1 MSQKFYTV
9 LTKIGEAKYANST
22 ALKVPMRLTT
32 LAVGD
37 GGGATPAPTRDASR
51 LVRELRRAP
60 LNSLITDLNNPG
72 QFIAEQIIPAEIGG
86 WWIRE
91 MGIYDADGDLIA
103 IGNCPDTYKPLLA
116 EGSGRTQIIRMI
128 MQFGSDALIELK
140 IDPAVVLA
148 TRQYVDTGLK
158 AHREEA
164 DPHPQYLTPAELD
177 LAMADKADK
186 HNAVLTGAPVA
197 PTAEAGTATDQL
209 ATTGFVSKAIG
220 KNTGLPLLFPLWC
233 PNRAAI
239 PAGYAP
245 ADGQALSRSLY
256 PDAWAGIA
264 AGNVPVVTDAA
275 WLATPTERG
284 KFTAGDGSTTFRLPD
299 YNGKS
304 AGSLGAVFMRGDGA
318 LSAGTD
324 GVIQGDAI
332 RNIVGEYADD
342 VFRRASLESGA
353 FFAGR
358 QVTSTGA
365 AGSTGAA
372 YSFRFD
378 ASRVVPTAA
387 DNRPLNVTGCW
398 VIRLFGAVVNPGA
411 ADAAQLATE
420 VSRLWSDKVPFSAFQ
435 GGHSANDHL
444 ILPGGLI
451 LQWGAVPSAPAGGSQ
466 LLSYPIA
473 FPGGVLAIVPC
484 AGAGAA
490 GSPGINA
497 QGISNTQVRFWNT
510 STSTST
516 QLGSYIAIG
525 F

>member
-158 AHREEA
+158 AHREEP
-164 DPHPQYLTPAELD
+164 DPHPQYLTPAELA

-197 PTAEAGTATDQL
+197 PTPPQFDNDTSV
-209 ATTGFVSKAIG
+209 ATTAFVQ
-220 KNTGLPLLFPLWC
+220 
-233 PNRAAI
+233 
-239 PAGYAP
+239 
-245 ADGQALSRSLY
+245 QALGNWR
-256 PDAWAGIA
+256 GFA
-264 AGNVPVVTDAA
+264 AN
-275 WLATPTERG
+275 
-284 KFTAGDGSTTFRLPD
+284 TAGGTFTL
-299 YNGKS
+299 
-304 AGSLGAVFMRGDGA
+304 A
-318 LSAGTD
+318 
-324 GVIQGDAI
+324 
-332 RNIVGEYADD
+332 
-342 VFRRASLESGA
+342 
-353 FFAGR
+353 
-358 QVTSTGA
+358 
-365 AGSTGAA
+365 
-372 YSFRFD
+372 
-378 ASRVVPTAA
+378 
-387 DNRPLNVTGCW
+387 
-398 VIRLFGAVVNPGA
+398 A
-411 ADAAQLATE
+411 ADAGKTIVLSGASVTGTLVLPKIGTVPDGAGWLIKCEAVTSNWSIATHADDGANMVVGQAVASVPIRRGDYAIITRGGGSWRVHGSVCLPYGDSFAASPA
-420 VSRLWSDKVPFSAFQ
+420 VSGYQK
-435 GGHSANDHL
+435 
-444 ILPGGLI
+444 LPGGLI
-451 LQWGAVPSAPAGGSQ
+451 IQWGVLSDVVWVAGSFRSV
-466 LLSYPIA
+466 SYPVA
-473 FPGGVLAIVPC
+473 FPNAVLQSTATLSNL
-484 AGAGAA
+484 AGTQGRVNTNQPSNSQIQLMVDYAGAA
-490 GSPGINA
+490 
-497 QGISNTQVRFWNT
+497 TVR
-510 STSTST
+510 
-516 QLGSYIAIG
+516 YIAIG
-525 F
+525 Y

>member
-1 MSQKFYTV
+1 MGYLQETPRWDEGVPYFAADAILTGGPDCPDNIPIQALTNRTAYLKGLVEEVGAGSV
-9 LTKIGEAKYANST
+9 LLAGDQRVEGRKDFADSP
-22 ALKVPMRLTT
+22 LVPNVP
-32 LAVGD
+32 A
-37 GGGATPAPTRDASR
+37 GATGKQAVNAAF
-51 LVRELRRAP
+51 V
-60 LNSLITDLNNPG
+60 N
-72 QFIAEQIIPAEIGG
+72 
-86 WWIRE
+86 
-91 MGIYDADGDLIA
+91 
-103 IGNCPDTYKPLLA
+103 
-116 EGSGRTQIIRMI
+116 
-128 MQFGSDALIELK
+128 DAL
-140 IDPAVVLA
+140 
-148 TRQYVDTGLK
+148 
-158 AHREEA
+158 
-164 DPHPQYLTPAELD
+164 
-177 LAMADKADK
+177 
-186 HNAVLTGAPVA
+186 
-197 PTAEAGTATDQL
+197 
-209 ATTGFVSKAIG
+209 SKAA
-220 KNTGLPLLFPLWC
+220 GLPLLFPLWC

-245 ADGQALSRSLY
+245 TDGQALSRSLY

-264 AGNVPVVTDAA
+264 AGNVPVATDSA

-324 GVIQGDAI
+324 GVIQSDELRSHNHPLIG
-332 RNIVGEYADD
+332 NLVL
-342 VFRRASLESGA
+342 ASNAGTGMFSLNSGGVA
-353 FFAGR
+353 SNDSRFINASG
-358 QVTSTGA
+358 GA
-365 AGSTGAA
+365 ET
-372 YSFRFD
+372 
-378 ASRVVPTAA
+378 
-387 DNRPLNVTGCW
+387 RPLNVTGCW
-398 VIRLFGAVVNPGA
+398 IIRLFGAVVNPGA

-420 VSRLWSDKVPFSAFQ
+420 VSKLGADKVPFSAFQ

>member
-164 DPHPQYLTPAELD
+164 DPHPQYLTPAELA

-197 PTAEAGTATDQL
+197 PTPPQFGADTSL
-209 ATTGFVSKAIG
+209 ATAAFVQRALGSRSGYVTYTASRTLNASHVGGYVRFDVAAPATCTLPAPNSVPPGSSIIVQQAVSSAGALTITTASGTIGGPGVNGAGGITSLVMQAALVAQIEFVSDGASSWFACNGSYGASMASSGYQKLPSGLIIQWGIAGAMSANEIRAVTLPVSFP
-220 KNTGLPLLFPLWC
+220 TGAKSVVLT
-233 PNRAAI
+233 
-239 PAGYAP
+239 
-245 ADGQALSRSLY
+245 ADG
-256 PDAWAGIA
+256 
-264 AGNVPVVTDAA
+264 
-275 WLATPTERG
+275 ATPTVRI
-284 KFTAGDGSTTFRLPD
+284 A
-299 YNGKS
+299 
-304 AGSLGAVFMRGDGA
+304 ALG
-318 LSAGTD
+318 
-324 GVIQGDAI
+324 
-332 RNIVGEYADD
+332 
-342 VFRRASLESGA
+342 
-353 FFAGR
+353 
-358 QVTSTGA
+358 TSTFQIQNLG
-365 AGSTGAA
+365 
-372 YSFRFD
+372 
-378 ASRVVPTAA
+378 TAA
-387 DNRPLNVTGCW
+387 
-398 VIRLFGAVVNPGA
+398 
-411 ADAAQLATE
+411 Q
-420 VSRLWSDKVPFSAFQ
+420 
-435 GGHSANDHL
+435 
-444 ILPGGLI
+444 
-451 LQWGAVPSAPAGGSQ
+451 
-466 LLSYPIA
+466 
-473 FPGGVLAIVPC
+473 
-484 AGAGAA
+484 
-490 GSPGINA
+490 NA
-497 QGISNTQVRFWNT
+497 YWQ
-510 STSTST
+510 
-516 QLGSYIAIG
+516 AIG
-525 F
+525 Y